1 MVLAGKWQGVDTV
14 TEADCV
20 MGVGL
25 LASPGD
31 VGRVLRVSDV
41 VLPVGAVAVL
51 SATTTDSLLPSA
63 WATVVRWA
71 ETSYLACYEVSG
83 DGLVRPDLLVFS
95 LLLCR
100 ASKVAAA
107 GVCNRVSAGVLVVN
121 C

>member
-1 MVLAGKWQGVDTV
+1 MGSVVWGGEASSLVVLAGKWQGVDTV

-31 VGRVLRVSDV
+31 VGRVFGVSDV

-71 ETSYLACYEVSG
+71 ETPYPACYE
-83 DGLVRPDLLVFS
+83 
-95 LLLCR
+95 CEW
-100 ASKVAAA
+100 
-107 GVCNRVSAGVLVVN
+107 
-121 C
+121 